1 MMSAA
6 RESHRL
12 RARITAW
19 YCDTLTVF
27 FCPAI
32 VHWTAWL
39 ECARTVVSSCS
50 DLGCRPGAARRGN

>member
-1 MMSAA
+1 MRSAA

-19 YCDTLTVF
+19 SDTLTVF

-32 VHWTAWL
+32 VNCTDWL
-39 ECARTVVSSCS
+39 ECARTVRSGEQ
-50 DLGCRPGAARRGN
+50 LQ